1 MPTGDYTDKWR
12 TKTFSYSLSSWDQIL
27 QQRWVGRFCHQRDSC
42 HELSAVLATLTN
54 CEENIEEKCGLPLT
68 RKITNNL
75 ILRHGNLFPGIG
87 PIATKL
93 RRAAR
98 LQLNSYQVGFDLSY
112 VLAMKNVILMSTWS
126 LPTCR
131 LSSYNPPSEFDS
143 CTTKDKTKAE
153 GCKCVD
159 SISAKYI
166 EIIMVTATI
175 DLIYLNCA

>member
-75 ILRHGNLFPGIG
+75 IMRHGNLFPGIG

-98 LQLNSYQVGFDLSY
+98 LQLNSYQVWIR
-112 VLAMKNVILMSTWS
+112 A
-126 LPTCR
+126 
-131 LSSYNPPSEFDS
+131 
-143 CTTKDKTKAE
+143 
-153 GCKCVD
+153 
-159 SISAKYI
+159 
-166 EIIMVTATI
+166 
-175 DLIYLNCA
+175 LIYLMYLQWRMSFLWAREAYQHVDCLHTIHLQNLTRAPPRIRQKLRAASAWIRSVPSILRS